1 MVRATSSDPNIAKA
15 IVNELLGDVD
25 LDSVDGIRAAVLKK
39 NWTWFNR
46 YRATDGND
54 VWGSRA
60 PLAFV
65 DEQTNEEVLQHELV
79 MLDIMS
85 ANRDQVVWQAI
96 QGKRVE
102 PDDSNVPD
110 PVMVITNLD
119 PAAADRDEYGGHKF
133 VEPKDGAKTL
143 TLEKGMVANLFA
155 SEVMFPELVNPV
167 QLDVDTQGRLW
178 VAVWATYPKWQ
189 PDHEM
194 LDRLLILP
202 DEDRD
207 GVADKAI
214 TFAYI
219 HNPTGFTFW
228 NGGVVVA
235 SAPNIWFL
243 KDTDGD
249 DVA

>member
-1 MVRATSSDPNIAKA
+1 
-15 IVNELLGDVD
+15 
-25 LDSVDGIRAAVLKK
+25 
-39 NWTWFNR
+39 
-46 YRATDGND
+46 
-54 VWGSRA
+54 
-60 PLAFV
+60 
-65 DEQTNEEVLQHELV
+65 
-79 MLDIMS
+79 
-85 ANRDQVVWQAI
+85 
-96 QGKRVE
+96 
-102 PDDSNVPD
+102 
-110 PVMVITNLD
+110 
-119 PAAADRDEYGGHKF
+119 
-133 VEPKDGAKTL
+133 
-143 TLEKGMVANLFA
+143 
-155 SEVMFPELVNPV
+155 MFPELVNPV

-194 LDRLLILP
+194 SDRLLILP
-202 DEDRD
+202 DEDGD

-249 DVA
+249 DVADVREVLFSGLDSADTHHSANGFDYGPDGYIYYQRGIFNVSNVETPWQSAQLHGASAMYRFNPRTHRFSFHAANPPNPHGGDFDYLGYHYATSATGGEAYQIRMDGDGKSKIHKLRDKTVRPSPSTG